1 MSAHYDF
8 VIVGAGINGLLL
20 ARNMANAGAQVLLL
34 DQAQPGQESSW
45 AGGGI
50 ISPLYPWRYP
60 AAITALASW
69 AQDYYPG
76 LAEDLAA
83 ETGIDVQCRAS
94 GLLMLD
100 AEDSEEAIVWAQRFG
115 RRVQQLE
122 KREIYQREP
131 DLAAGFA
138 AGLWMPQIANVRNP
152 RLCRALLASLE
163 SSKRVEIKSH
173 CQLLG
178 FERRNGRL
186 TALKLRD
193 LKSGRDQQLTAP
205 GVIITAGAWSGRLA
219 AAAGLK
225 LDVHPV
231 KGQMLLYKFP
241 APPVASI
248 VLTAGRYLIPR
259 QDGHLLVGS
268 TLEYAGFDKQASDQ
282 AADSLKQSAR
292 AMLPKLADMEPLG
305 HWAGLRPGSG
315 DGIPLI
321 GRLPG
326 FDNLYINA
334 GQFRNGLVLA
344 PASAELMKNLLLGET
359 PIVDP
364 QPYAPGRESLRALG

>member
-1 MSAHYDF
+1 MSASYDF

-20 ARNMANAGAQVLLL
+20 ARNLSNAGARVLLL
-34 DQAQPGQESSW
+34 DKSGPGQESSW

-76 LAEDLAA
+76 LAEALAA

-100 AEDSEEAIVWAQRFG
+100 ADDSDEAIVWAEHFG
-115 RRVQQLE
+115 RQVEQLG
-122 KREIYQREP
+122 KQEIYQREAG
-131 DLAAGFA
+131 LAAGFE
-138 AGLWMPQIANVRNP
+138 AGLWMPQIANIRNP
-152 RLCRALLASLE
+152 RLCRALLESLRL
-163 SSKRVEIKSH
+163 SKRVEIKSH

-178 FERRNGRL
+178 FESKAGRL
-186 TALKLRD
+186 TALRAACD
-193 LKSGRDQQLTAP
+193 LKLAAP
-205 GVIITAGAWSGRLA
+205 GVIITAGAWSGRVA
-219 AAAGLK
+219 AAAGLQI
-225 LDVHPV
+225 DVHPV

-241 APPVASI
+241 APPIASI

-259 QDGHLLVGS
+259 ADGHLLVGS
-268 TLEYAGFDKQASDQ
+268 TLEYAGFDKQASRQ
-282 AADSLKQSAR
+282 ASDSLQDSAR
-292 AMLPKLADMEPLG
+292 AMLPMLANNKPVG
-305 HWAGLRPGSG
+305 QWAGLRPGSG

-344 PASAELMKNLLLGET
+344 PASAELMKNLLLGEA

-364 QPYAPGRESLRALG
+364 WPYEPGRESVRV